1 MLSLAYRALVKKVPF
16 VIVIMLF
23 IVHKNSCLNV
33 QNVVQL
39 YDTPT
44 FHHIP
49 LLIYQILQSSLSNQL
64 SKYPPVMLSNFTNL
78 KHFFTFH

>member
-1 MLSLAYRALVKKVPF
+1 MLSLAYRALVKKVPC
-16 VIVIMLF
+16 VLVTMLF

-44 FHHIP
+44 FQPHSFVN
-49 LLIYQILQSSLSNQL
+49 LLQSSLSNQL
-64 SKYPPVMLSNFTNL
+64 SKYPPVMLSNFSNL

>member
-1 MLSLAYRALVKKVPF
+1 MLSLAYRALVKKVPC
-16 VIVIMLF
+16 VLVTMLF

-44 FHHIP
+44 FQPHSFVNLPNTAVVSFQPTLKIP
-49 LLIYQILQSSLSNQL
+49 SSHA
-64 SKYPPVMLSNFTNL
+64 F
-78 KHFFTFH
+78 